1 MGHSHIWPV
10 TAVNCRAEPCHPH
23 QPFTTAWSKGAQDV
37 FQGRGTT
44 VEAAR
49 KNLKRMRLLQRWA
62 AFHHTVLEA
71 KAGSFGPDQ
80 PFKLLSSLLLGK
92 CFSKLTP
99 EGTHLAKGQTGR
111 RLPICSSP
119 LLQTAAPCSMVST

>member
-1 MGHSHIWPV
+1 M
-10 TAVNCRAEPCHPH
+10 
-23 QPFTTAWSKGAQDV
+23 
-37 FQGRGTT
+37 FQGRVTM

-49 KNLKRMRLLQRWA
+49 ENMKRMRLLERWA
-62 AFHHTVLEA
+62 AFQHTVLEA
-71 KAGSFGPDQ
+71 KAGSFGPQQ

-92 CFSKLTP
+92 RFSKLTP

-119 LLQTAAPCSMVST
+119 LQQAAAPCSMVNT